1 VERGPGS
8 QRALRRGRPGDRRA
22 ARPQPAHQRAAV
34 RLRVQRLQRG
44 DAATVRE
51 LAGRGLE
58 LSRSAGEHTY
68 AFFNE
73 ALLGSLD
80 LALGDYAAAA
90 ARLGP
95 LADRDTSTGR
105 SVSRQNV
112 TADAIEALIGAGER
126 EHAAALLAELDR
138 GACRPVL
145 DAIIARCQGGLAAS
159 AGDLDGAMRI
169 LAGAVG
175 LHDQL
180 EPQPVQ
186 RARTLLVLG
195 AIQRRLKQRRAA
207 RATLTEAIETFS
219 RVGAALWAERGRAE
233 LARVSGR
240 APDAARLTETEQRV
254 ADLIAA
260 GKTNKEAAADL
271 FVTVRAIESTLT
283 KIYAKFGV
291 RSRTQ
296 LISALHRH
304 S

>member
-1 VERGPGS
+1 
-8 QRALRRGRPGDRRA
+8 
-22 ARPQPAHQRAAV
+22 
-34 RLRVQRLQRG
+34 
-44 DAATVRE
+44 
-51 LAGRGLE
+51 
-58 LSRSAGEHTY
+58 
-68 AFFNE
+68 
-73 ALLGSLD
+73 
-80 LALGDYAAAA
+80 
-90 ARLGP
+90 
-95 LADRDTSTGR
+95 
-105 SVSRQNV
+105 
-112 TADAIEALIGAGER
+112 
-126 EHAAALLAELDR
+126 
-138 GACRPVL
+138 
-145 DAIIARCQGGLAAS
+145 
-159 AGDLDGAMRI
+159 MRI